1 MMTYQSKGVL
11 LALAIVGCVMPPS
24 GNAAEEAGLGTV
36 VPEAEMT
43 MFCQN
48 AAAERFE
55 VQLDAITT
63 NPPVRREGKLL
74 VLGTV
79 DDEGTDRESGF
90 DCRFEENGAYLGI
103 IGAPAMND

>member
-11 LALAIVGCVMPPS
+11 LTFAIVSCLVARS
-24 GNAAEEAGLGTV
+24 GNAAEEPGLGTV
-36 VPEAEMT
+36 VPEGEMT

-48 AAAERFE
+48 AAAAKFE

-63 NPPVRREGKLL
+63 NPPISREGKLL

-79 DDEGTDRESGF
+79 DGENHDAGF
-90 DCRFEENGAYLGI
+90 DCRFEQNGAYLGI

>member
-11 LALAIVGCVMPPS
+11 LTLAIVGCVTAQS
-24 GNAAEEAGLGTV
+24 GNAAEEPGLGTI
-36 VPEAEMT
+36 VPEGEMT

-48 AAAERFE
+48 AAAAKFE

-63 NPPVRREGKLL
+63 NPPIGRDGKLL

-79 DDEGTDRESGF
+79 DNEGDDRDAGF
-90 DCRFEENGAYLGI
+90 DCRFEQNGAYLGI
-103 IGAPAMND
+103 IGAPAE

>member
-11 LALAIVGCVMPPS
+11 LTFAIVSCLMARS
-24 GNAAEEAGLGTV
+24 GNAAEEPGLGTV
-36 VPEAEMT
+36 VPEGEMT

-48 AAAERFE
+48 AAAAKFE

-63 NPPVRREGKLL
+63 NPPISREGKLL

-79 DDEGTDRESGF
+79 DGENHDAGF
-90 DCRFEENGAYLGI
+90 DCRFEQNGAYLGI

>member
-11 LALAIVGCVMPPS
+11 LTLAIIGCVMARS
-24 GNAAEEAGLGTV
+24 GNAAEEPGLGTV

-48 AAAERFE
+48 AAAAKFE

-63 NPPVRREGKLL
+63 DPPISREGKLL

-79 DDEGTDRESGF
+79 DSDDNDRDAGF
-90 DCRFEENGAYLGI
+90 DCRFEQNGAYLGI
-103 IGAPAMND
+103 IGAPAE

>member
-11 LALAIVGCVMPPS
+11 LTLAIVSCLMARS
-24 GNAAEEAGLGTV
+24 GNAAEEPGLGTV
-36 VPEAEMT
+36 VPEGEMT

-48 AAAERFE
+48 AAAAKFE

-63 NPPVRREGKLL
+63 NPPISREGKLL

-79 DDEGTDRESGF
+79 DGENHDAGF
-90 DCRFEENGAYLGI
+90 DCRFEQNGAYLGI

>member
-1 MMTYQSKGVL
+1 MMTYRSKGVL
-11 LALAIVGCVMPPS
+11 LTFAIVSFFMARS
-24 GNAAEEAGLGTV
+24 GNAAEEPGLGTV
-36 VPEAEMT
+36 VPEGEMT

-48 AAAERFE
+48 AAAAKFE

-63 NPPVRREGKLL
+63 NPPISREGKLL

-79 DDEGTDRESGF
+79 DGENHDAGF
-90 DCRFEENGAYLGI
+90 DCRFEQNGAYLGI

>member
-11 LALAIVGCVMPPS
+11 LTLAIIGCVMARS
-24 GNAAEEAGLGTV
+24 GNAAEEPGLGTV

-48 AAAERFE
+48 AAATRFE

-63 NPPVRREGKLL
+63 NPPISRDGKLL

-79 DDEGTDRESGF
+79 DGENHDAGF
-90 DCRFEENGAYLGI
+90 DCRFEQNGAYLGI

>member
-11 LALAIVGCVMPPS
+11 LTLAIIGCVMARS
-24 GNAAEEAGLGTV
+24 GNAAAT
-36 VPEAEMT
+36 
-43 MFCQN
+43 
-48 AAAERFE
+48 RFE

-63 NPPVRREGKLL
+63 NPPISRDGKLL

-79 DDEGTDRESGF
+79 DGENHDAGF
-90 DCRFEENGAYLGI
+90 DCRFEQNGAYLGI

>member
-1 MMTYQSKGVL
+1 MLTYQSKGVL
-11 LALAIVGCVMPPS
+11 LTFAIVSCLMARS
-24 GNAAEEAGLGTV
+24 GNAAEEPGLGTV
-36 VPEAEMT
+36 VPEGEMT

-48 AAAERFE
+48 AAAAKFE

-63 NPPVRREGKLL
+63 NPPISREGKLL

-79 DDEGTDRESGF
+79 DGENHDAGF
-90 DCRFEENGAYLGI
+90 DCRFEQNGAYLGI

>member
-11 LALAIVGCVMPPS
+11 LTFAIVSCLMARS
-24 GNAAEEAGLGTV
+24 GNAAEEPGLGTV
-36 VPEAEMT
+36 VPEGEMT

-48 AAAERFE
+48 AAAARFE

-63 NPPVRREGKLL
+63 NPPIGREGKLL

-79 DDEGTDRESGF
+79 DGENHDAGF
-90 DCRFEENGAYLGI
+90 DCRFEQNGAYLGI

>member
-1 MMTYQSKGVL
+1 MTTYQAKCVL
-11 LALAIVGCVMPPS
+11 LTFAIVGCLVAPS
-24 GNAAEEAGLGTV
+24 VNAAEEPGLGTV

-48 AAAERFE
+48 AAAARFE

-63 NPPVRREGKLL
+63 DPPIAREGKLL

-79 DDEGTDRESGF
+79 DSDDNDRDTGF
-90 DCRFEENGAYLGI
+90 DCRFEQNGAYLGI
-103 IGAPAMND
+103 IGAPAD

>member
-1 MMTYQSKGVL
+1 MMTYQSKGL
-11 LALAIVGCVMPPS
+11 LLTLAIVGCVIARS
-24 GNAAEEAGLGTV
+24 GNAAEEPGLGTV

-48 AAAERFE
+48 AAAARFN

-63 NPPVRREGKLL
+63 NPPVRRAGKLL

-79 DDEGTDRESGF
+79 NGNDDREVGF
-90 DCRFEENGAYLGI
+90 DCRFEQNGAYLGI

>member
-1 MMTYQSKGVL
+1 MMTFQSKGVL
-11 LALAIVGCVMPPS
+11 LTLAIVGCVMAQS
-24 GNAAEEAGLGTV
+24 GNAAEESGLGTV

-48 AAAERFE
+48 AAAARFE

-63 NPPVRREGKLL
+63 DPPVEREGKLL

-79 DDEGTDRESGF
+79 DGDVRDIGF
-90 DCRFEENGAYLGI
+90 DCRFEQNGAYLGI

>member
-11 LALAIVGCVMPPS
+11 LTFAIVGCVMARS
-24 GNAAEEAGLGTV
+24 GNAAEEPGLGTV

-48 AAAERFE
+48 AAAARFE

-63 NPPVRREGKLL
+63 DPPIRREGKLL

-79 DDEGTDRESGF
+79 DSDDNDRDAGF

-103 IGAPAMND
+103 IGAPAMD